1 MAMTLLATNEPS
13 GAANSSFTSSIDST
27 YKLFIFKWVDVNPA
41 TDNVDFTVNFSDD
54 TSSHSYDLTKTTNFF
69 WSYHSEADA
78 TPVLAYRTANDLAQA
93 TGYQILQ
100 WESGGGENDEAGAG
114 ELYLFNPS
122 NTTYVKHFY
131 ATSQYYQRESSSF
144 VTRVGGYCN
153 TTAAVTAVDFKM
165 SSGNFDGIIRM
176 YGVG

>member
-13 GAANSSFTSSIDST
+13 GAANSSFTSDIDSD

-54 TSSHSYDLTKTTNFF
+54 TSSHSYDLTKTTTFF
-69 WSYHSEADA
+69 WAYHSEADG
-78 TPVLAYRTANDLAQA
+78 TPVLAYRAANDLAQA

-100 WESGGGENDEAGAG
+100 WESGGGADESGAG
-114 ELYLFNPS
+114 ELFLFNPS

-131 ATSQYYQRESSSF
+131 ATSQYYQRENTSF
-144 VTRVGGYCN
+144 ATYVSGYCN

>member
-41 TDNVDFTVNFSDD
+41 TDNVNFTVNFSDD
-54 TSSHSYDLTKTTNFF
+54 TSSHSYDLTKTTTFF
-69 WSYHSEADA
+69 WTYHGEDDSGG
-78 TPVLAYRTANDLAQA
+78 VLQYRAANDIASG
-93 TGYQILQ
+93 TGYQILN
-100 WESGGGENDEAGAG
+100 WESGSGGDESSAG
-114 ELYLFNPS
+114 ELFLFNPS

-131 ATSQYYQRESSSF
+131 ATSVSYQREDKPFESF
-144 VTRVGGYCN
+144 VGGYCN

-165 SSGNFDGIIRM
+165 SSGNMDGIIRM